1 MNEVKEKKKI
11 GLTTRIF
18 IALIAGA
25 IVGIALNMFAA
36 DVDFVQNVLVNGIF
50 YVVGQGFIRL
60 MQMLVV
66 PLVFCSLICG
76 ATAIGDSKTLGKVG
90 VKIIGFYIFT
100 TMMAVAVA
108 LGIGLLIKPGMG
120 LDMSQIQTAEVAAS
134 SDSVS
139 FAETLLNIIP
149 KNPIGALANGEMLQV
164 IVFALI
170 VGVILAKLQDK
181 TQLVTN
187 FFQQGNDIMME
198 MTMMVMGLAPIG
210 VFCLIA
216 KTFAGLGFSAM
227 VPMFKYMGAVLL
239 ALFIQ
244 CCGVYQILLALLT
257 RLNPLRFLKKFAP
270 VMGFAFSTATS
281 NATIPMNIDTLEEKI
296 GVNRRIS
303 SFTIPL
309 GATINMDGTSIMQG
323 VAVVFVAQAFGIQL
337 TPADYLTVIATATLA
352 SIGTAGVP
360 SVGLV
365 TLAMVFDSVGLPVA
379 GIGLIM
385 GIDRILDMARTAV
398 NITGDA
404 VCTTI
409 VAHQDGARNLA
420 TAARRIDAK
429 FIQISTDDVFGGDED
444 KAFCEFD
451 DPHPTTMYGKSKYA
465 GEKLV
470 RELTDKH
477 VIVRSSWLYGVG
489 SYDFVDRVLDTATKE
504 GAVHLPEDEISSPT
518 SAEALAG
525 FIDCLMHSREY
536 GLFHASCD
544 GSCSRAEYAREILRL
559 AGKENVPVTSAS
571 ENTALRPRFTLL
583 DNMMLRITGL
593 YQMPDWHDALSAYM
607 SHRQTGVNK

>member
-337 TPADYLTVIATATLA
+337 SPADYLTVIATATLA

-385 GIDRILDMARTAV
+385 GIDRISIWRVLPLISPATLSAPRSWRIRTA
-398 NITGDA
+398 
-404 VCTTI
+404 
-409 VAHQDGARNLA
+409 H
-420 TAARRIDAK
+420 
-429 FIQISTDDVFGGDED
+429 
-444 KAFCEFD
+444 
-451 DPHPTTMYGKSKYA
+451 
-465 GEKLV
+465 
-470 RELTDKH
+470 
-477 VIVRSSWLYGVG
+477 
-489 SYDFVDRVLDTATKE
+489 
-504 GAVHLPEDEISSPT
+504 
-518 SAEALAG
+518 
-525 FIDCLMHSREY
+525 
-536 GLFHASCD
+536 
-544 GSCSRAEYAREILRL
+544 
-559 AGKENVPVTSAS
+559 
-571 ENTALRPRFTLL
+571 
-583 DNMMLRITGL
+583 
-593 YQMPDWHDALSAYM
+593 
-607 SHRQTGVNK
+607 

>member
-11 GLTTRIF
+11 GLTTKIF

-309 GATINMDGTSIMQG
+309 GATINMEM
-323 VAVVFVAQAFGIQL
+323 VR
-337 TPADYLTVIATATLA
+337 
-352 SIGTAGVP
+352 P
-360 SVGLV
+360 S
-365 TLAMVFDSVGLPVA
+365 
-379 GIGLIM
+379 
-385 GIDRILDMARTAV
+385 
-398 NITGDA
+398 
-404 VCTTI
+404 C
-409 VAHQDGARNLA
+409 
-420 TAARRIDAK
+420 
-429 FIQISTDDVFGGDED
+429 
-444 KAFCEFD
+444 
-451 DPHPTTMYGKSKYA
+451 
-465 GEKLV
+465 
-470 RELTDKH
+470 
-477 VIVRSSWLYGVG
+477 
-489 SYDFVDRVLDTATKE
+489 RVLPLYSL
-504 GAVHLPEDEISSPT
+504 H
-518 SAEALAG
+518 
-525 FIDCLMHSREY
+525 R
-536 GLFHASCD
+536 
-544 GSCSRAEYAREILRL
+544 R
-559 AGKENVPVTSAS
+559 SAS
-571 ENTALRPRFTLL
+571 
-583 DNMMLRITGL
+583 
-593 YQMPDWHDALSAYM
+593 S
-607 SHRQTGVNK
+607 

>member
-210 VFCLIA
+210 VFCLIS

-309 GATINMDGTSIMQG
+309 GATINMAGAAVTITIMALA
-323 VAVVFVAQAFGIQL
+323 AVHTLGI
-337 TPADYLTVIATATLA
+337 TVQ
-352 SIGTAGVP
+352 
-360 SVGLV
+360 
-365 TLAMVFDSVGLPVA
+365 LPVA
-379 GIGLIM
+379 IILSVMAALGACGASGVAGGSLLLIPMACSLFGISNDVAMQMVGVGFII
-385 GIDRILDMARTAV
+385 GVVQDSVETAL
-398 NITGDA
+398 NSAGDVEFA
-404 VCTTI
+404 
-409 VAHQDGARNLA
+409 A
-420 TAARRIDAK
+420 TAEYHQWRK
-429 FIQISTDDVFGGDED
+429 Q
-444 KAFCEFD
+444 
-451 DPHPTTMYGKSKYA
+451 GKP
-465 GEKLV
+465 
-470 RELTDKH
+470 
-477 VIVRSSWLYGVG
+477 
-489 SYDFVDRVLDTATKE
+489 
-504 GAVHLPEDEISSPT
+504 LPEFLS
-518 SAEALAG
+518 
-525 FIDCLMHSREY
+525 
-536 GLFHASCD
+536 
-544 GSCSRAEYAREILRL
+544 
-559 AGKENVPVTSAS
+559 GKKN
-571 ENTALRPRFTLL
+571 
-583 DNMMLRITGL
+583 
-593 YQMPDWHDALSAYM
+593 
-607 SHRQTGVNK
+607 